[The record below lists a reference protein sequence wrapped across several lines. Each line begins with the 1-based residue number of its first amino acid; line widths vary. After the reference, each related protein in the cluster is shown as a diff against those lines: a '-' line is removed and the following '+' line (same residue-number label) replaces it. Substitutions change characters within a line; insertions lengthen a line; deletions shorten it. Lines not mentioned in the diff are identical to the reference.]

1 MVGLDP
7 TTQTS
12 SLYIQLGSWTR
23 RSNCFAKFVAIR
35 FSTSAKAKFPKQNPR
50 EYESLAARECQ
61 SQKSP
66 ESCFLPFLAVLRVLV
81 CVVVARTVKKVK
93 PALHI
98 DELLLA
104 GFELISKWKFSADGE
119 IFSEELLPKKVGVY
133 AFAKS
138 STVIYVGVAT
148 TTIAKRLRFMQS
160 RGQPR
165 EPENQ
170 RTSLRLNAIMKSEL
184 AAIPSIDIYVAHPVD
199 LDWNGLPIHGSAGLE
214 LGLIKKYNLPW
225 NKRSA
230 G

>member
-1 MVGLDP
+1 MAESEIPKTKSERIRDFGREGVPVAEIARRLDIRY
-7 TTQTS
+7 QHARKV
-12 SLYIQLGSWTR
+12 LLEAQLLPRSTR
-23 RSNCFAKFVAIR
+23 TVNLAGI
-35 FSTSAKAKFPKQNPR
+35 AKA
-50 EYESLAARECQ
+50 SA
-61 SQKSP
+61 
-66 ESCFLPFLAVLRVLV
+66 
-81 CVVVARTVKKVK
+81 VKKVK

-104 GFELISKWKFSADGE
+104 GFELISKWKLSADGE

-133 AFAKS
+133 AFAKN

-148 TTIAKRLRFMQS
+148 TTIAKRLRFYAKPGS
-160 RGQPR
+160 T
-165 EPENQ
+165 Q

-214 LGLIKKYNLPW
+214 LGLIEKYNLPW